1 MSGFAICIV
10 EAKAFNICMILG
22 HSHSVTIHCG
32 THLECV
38 GRNISLV
45 STAASTTINQSD
57 CCQHFDLFIV
67 PRSWPYFP
75 SINSRY
81 INNKSPFCVNDQA
94 QKHNRVYTFLF
105 TKAQKDLI
113 MLSKIPYKL
122 RSLEDKTSQWEIKAK
137 RGGFIFE
144 HLEKKNEE
152 EICFDAK
159 EDYVSMETDTIQGVM
174 NVIGNS
180 SNKDQLALKL
190 QGILTTFRDNSIKI
204 NYDGSNCSAY
214 GLPDGPKY
222 SWSWAGSLFFS
233 VTVISTIGASRT
245 KLINQWLR
253 DRE

>member
-1 MSGFAICIV
+1 MGDKGKKGCLQMLM
-10 EAKAFNICMILG
+10 K
-22 HSHSVTIHCG
+22 
-32 THLECV
+32 
-38 GRNISLV
+38 
-45 STAASTTINQSD
+45 
-57 CCQHFDLFIV
+57 
-67 PRSWPYFP
+67 
-75 SINSRY
+75 
-81 INNKSPFCVNDQA
+81 
-94 QKHNRVYTFLF
+94 FLF
-105 TKAQKDLI
+105 SHVGLCGMVAL
-113 MLSKIPYKL
+113 YCV
-122 RSLEDKTSQWEIKAK
+122 A
-137 RGGFIFE
+137 GGFIFE

-233 VTVISTIGASRT
+233 VTVISTIGRYRCA
-245 KLINQWLR
+245 
-253 DRE
+253 